1 MYPHGGIVEII
12 NLLYNMSMQN
22 NAIEV
27 RDQREQEWY
36 WMNNE
41 FVDHYGEILGTHAVA
56 VYSVLCRHANNDTQK
71 CFPSMETIGR
81 KAGIKSRKTVSKAIE
96 GLEKFNII
104 EVEKA
109 QGADG
114 KRLNNIYRLSKPSA
128 WKKIMSVGFVVKE
141 ATAEDIEK
149 MQKEG
154 DEFFEVSV
162 VKKEKTIIPSWMNR
176 EMWEEWEAYRIG
188 IKKKLTPISI
198 KQQIKFLEV
207 HKADHAE
214 IIRNSIMN
222 GWTGLFPIKGER
234 KSFVKKVEAPAGKY
248 AHISK

>member
-128 WKKIMSVGFVVKE
+128 WKGVE
-141 ATAEDIEK
+141 
-149 MQKEG
+149 
-154 DEFFEVSV
+154 
-162 VKKEKTIIPSWMNR
+162 VKKIEVKARVEESASPEAKESPMSIPPSWMNR

-198 KQQIKFLEV
+198 KQQIKFLEL
-207 HKADHAE
+207 HKADHQE